1 MSTTCPAC
9 SWPSPMLV
17 SSHGSVR
24 YLRCVC
30 GKWLVAHRGG
40 ISLVAGRAKCV
51 ETPAVEHLELIP
63 LPEERNS

>member
-1 MSTTCPAC
+1 
-9 SWPSPMLV
+9 MLV

-40 ISLVAGRAKCV
+40 VSLVTGRAACAKK
-51 ETPAVEHLELIP
+51 AAAEHFELIP
-63 LPEERNS
+63 LPEQ

>member
-1 MSTTCPAC
+1 MSAMCPSC

-17 SSHGSVR
+17 STHGSVR

-40 ISLVAGRAKCV
+40 VNLVTGRTTCTKKA
-51 ETPAVEHLELIP
+51 AAEHLELIP
-63 LPEERNS
+63 LPEE